1 MMKDSDEFY
10 VGYLPEAPKN
20 TSSFVKKVIAIT
32 GAIICIVGFF
42 LALYQRKFSESTFEY
57 GINSTVAGYY
67 FEKPVPHL
75 AVPLGTNAD
84 GKEVLQNVVLVG
96 FGKSGAMNVMAG
108 IQRNEGESLTGAKI
122 ELQGLLI
129 YDKGKALLQVT
140 EEDNKNIKF
149 LRGATRASQ
158 TFDNASTHA
167 VTGEIVDPKCYFGV
181 MKPGEGKG
189 HRSCAIRCIAG
200 GIPAVLHDTSNDE
213 NFLLVNELREP
224 LNDYVA
230 SIVGDQ
236 VTVTGKEIAW
246 NDWKILEVNTKELM
260 TIIANRRLTKQLI
273 SFESGMTFCA
283 DSRSMQ

>member
-1 MMKDSDEFY
+1 MTERDEFY
-10 VGYLPEAPKN
+10 VGYLPEAPKD
-20 TSSFVKKVIAIT
+20 TSSFVKKVIAFI

-42 LALYQRKFSESTFEY
+42 LALYQKKFSESTFEY
-57 GINSTVAGYY
+57 GINSTVGGYY

-75 AVPLGTNAD
+75 AITLGANAD
-84 GKEVLQNVVLVG
+84 GKEVLQNVILVG
-96 FGKSGAMNVMAG
+96 VGKSGATSGMAR
-108 IQRNEGESLTGAKI
+108 IQHNEGESLDGAKI
-122 ELQGLLI
+122 QLKGFLI
-129 YDKGKALLQVT
+129 YDKGKAVLQVT
-140 EEDNKNIKF
+140 EEDNKNVVF

-158 TFDNASTHA
+158 TFENARTHA

-213 NFLLVNELREP
+213 YFLLVNELREP
-224 LNDYVA
+224 LNDYLA

-236 VTVTGKEIAW
+236 ITVTGKEITW
-246 NDWKILEVNTKELM
+246 NDWKILEVNTKDLM